1 MNLAST
7 DRADLIVAL
16 CTPTLQAAMRRFSTT
31 PIVYSVVASGVQ
43 AGAGQSRTDHR
54 PNVTGIDTEGPYP
67 EMGELLKECLPR
79 VKRVGT
85 LFTPGEVNSVFNR
98 DLLETSLRGRGVEL
112 VSVPVNAPS
121 EAADAALAL
130 TNKPIDAVCQIM
142 DNLCVSCFATILSAA
157 ERAKRPVFSFGAPQL
172 RQGSVLTLSRDYYD
186 AGHEAG
192 LVAARVIRGESPAR
206 IPFSVVNKARLGVNL
221 PQARKFGIEIPETL
235 LRRTDD
241 VIR

>member
-1 MNLAST
+1 
-7 DRADLIVAL
+7 
-16 CTPTLQAAMRRFSTT
+16 
-31 PIVYSVVASGVQ
+31 
-43 AGAGQSRTDHR
+43 
-54 PNVTGIDTEGPYP
+54 
-67 EMGELLKECLPR
+67 MGELLKECLPR